1 MRHPGPA
8 RDERTPVST
17 TFSETL
23 HAGYAQRFGVREIL
37 FESRTEHQHLVI
49 FESDS
54 FGRVMALDG
63 VIQTTS
69 RDEFIYHE
77 MLAHVP
83 LFAHPAPRDVLIIGG
98 GDGGLL
104 REVLKHPGVERVVQV
119 EIDRAVIDLCVQY
132 FPDHSQGAFGDARA
146 EIVIGD
152 GIDYVCNTERR
163 FDVVLSDCTDPIGP
177 GEVLF
182 SSRFYEGVA
191 RCLKAGGI
199 FAAQNGSAFLQPE
212 EVTTTYQR
220 LSPYFKDRSFFTAS
234 VPTYVGGAMALAWA
248 SQDATL
254 RATGMDTL
262 RERFAKSGIGTRY
275 YNPAMHSASFALP
288 QYLVDALS
296 LSSPMQ

>member
-1 MRHPGPA
+1 MSQ
-8 RDERTPVST
+8 V
-17 TFSETL
+17 FSETL
-23 HAGYAQRFGVREIL
+23 HDGYAQSFGVREIL

-49 FESDS
+49 FDSTS

-63 VIQTTS
+63 VIQTTE

-83 LFAHPAPRDVLIIGG
+83 LFAHGGARDVLIIGG

-104 REVLKHPGVERVVQV
+104 REVLKHPEVERIVQV

-132 FPDHSQGAFGDARA
+132 FPNHSQGAFDDPRA

-152 GIDYVCNTERR
+152 GIDFVCGTDRR

-191 RCLKAGGI
+191 RCLNPGGI
-199 FAAQNGSAFLQPE
+199 FAAQNGSVFLQPDE
-212 EVTTTYQR
+212 ATTTYQR
-220 LSPYFKDRSFFTAS
+220 LSPYFRDRGFFTAS
-234 VPTYVGGAMALAWA
+234 VPTYIGGAMALAWA
-248 SQDATL
+248 SDDAALRSIDTATL
-254 RATGMDTL
+254 TRRFDASGM
-262 RERFAKSGIGTRY
+262 KTRY
-275 YNPAMHSASFALP
+275 YNPAVHTASFALP
-288 QYLVDALS
+288 QYLVEALNEG
-296 LSSPMQ
+296 

>member
-1 MRHPGPA
+1 M
-8 RDERTPVST
+8 SKI
-17 TFSETL
+17 FSETL
-23 HAGYAQRFGVREIL
+23 HEGYAQSFSVRKIL

-49 FESDS
+49 FESAS

-63 VIQTTS
+63 VIQTTE

-83 LFAHPAPRDVLIIGG
+83 LFAHGAAKDVLIIGG

-104 REVLKHPGVERVVQV
+104 REVLKHPEVERVVQV
-119 EIDRAVIDLCVQY
+119 EIDRAVIDLCTEY
-132 FPDHSQGAFGDARA
+132 LPNHSQGAFENPRA

-152 GIDYVCNTERR
+152 GIDYVCNTDRR

-191 RCLKAGGI
+191 HCLNARGI
-199 FAAQNGSAFLQPE
+199 FAAQNGSAFLQPD

-220 LSPYFKDRSFFTAS
+220 FAPYFADRWFFTAN
-234 VPTYVGGAMALAWA
+234 VPTYVGGAMALAWG
-248 SQDATL
+248 SDDATL
-254 RATGMDTL
+254 RAVDEATL
-262 RERFAKSGIGTRY
+262 QQRFADAAMKTRY
-275 YNPAMHSASFALP
+275 YNPAVHRASFALP
-288 QYLVDALS
+288 QYLAEALRK
-296 LSSPMQ
+296 L